1 MKDPAGGVCEEE
13 EEGGRREEDRS
24 PRGGGATACLQPPS
38 QRMTTPVLIPALEER
53 VLAYNISPFGPW
65 INFKGG
71 LFLQMDLQVLY
82 SMGLFRGQCLKCI
95 KLWHPLYNNSQ
106 LMLLCESRGK
116 LCTKQCSLAF
126 LCLFSQFLSS
136 LKKRPVNCSPPHTFP
151 TKLWHVSF

>member
-1 MKDPAGGVCEEE
+1 MSKK
-13 EEGGRREEDRS
+13 
-24 PRGGGATACLQPPS
+24 ACSSSYLYIIMYMLS
-38 QRMTTPVLIPALEER
+38 MI
-53 VLAYNISPFGPW
+53 
-65 INFKGG
+65 G

-136 LKKRPVNCSPPHTFP
+136 LKKRPVNCPPTHTRFLLNFGMLVF
-151 TKLWHVSF
+151 KHSLI

>member
-1 MKDPAGGVCEEE
+1 MSKK
-13 EEGGRREEDRS
+13 
-24 PRGGGATACLQPPS
+24 ACSSSYLYIIVYMLS
-38 QRMTTPVLIPALEER
+38 MI
-53 VLAYNISPFGPW
+53 
-65 INFKGG
+65 G

-126 LCLFSQFLSS
+126 LCLFSQHCWYSINYSNKSRSISHCIWRSFSINNLAST
-136 LKKRPVNCSPPHTFP
+136 LIP
-151 TKLWHVSF
+151 KLAP